1 MAAFEPFTAFGE
13 AYEKAASTIV
23 NSSISHLVSVLSPVI
38 VIGITLYI
46 MITGYMV
53 VAGRIQDPISDILI
67 KLTKWVIISWIA
79 LNASTIT
86 NYLIS
91 GVNGLL

>member
-1 MAAFEPFTAFGE
+1 MAAFKPFTALGE
-13 AYEKAASTIV
+13 AYEKAASIIV

-53 VAGRIQDPISDILI
+53 VAGRIQDPKTQL
-67 KLTKWVIISWIA
+67 VIF
-79 LNASTIT
+79 
-86 NYLIS
+86 
-91 GVNGLL
+91 